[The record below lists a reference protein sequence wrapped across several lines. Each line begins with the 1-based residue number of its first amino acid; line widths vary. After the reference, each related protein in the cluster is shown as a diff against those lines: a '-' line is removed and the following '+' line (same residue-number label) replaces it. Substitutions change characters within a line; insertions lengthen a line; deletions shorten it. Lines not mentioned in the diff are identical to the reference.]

1 MRIDL
6 HTHSNESDG
15 TETPLELL
23 DSAIKAGLDLFAL
36 TDHDSIAGWHQIKDE
51 APDSIEI
58 ALGAEVSCQTL
69 EALSV
74 HMLGYLFDPD
84 DKALIDSMNET
95 RTNRITRMER
105 IVARLQEAGMDIT
118 VDDVYA
124 ETIEG
129 ATVGR
134 PHLADAMIRKGIVAD
149 RSEAFETY
157 LHNRSKYY
165 IPDASPTPE
174 AAITLIK
181 NAGGVAIIAHPFA
194 SLRGRIISAQ
204 YLESLIGAGLDG
216 IEINHRDHN
225 DGEREELSRLAKR
238 YGLLVTGG
246 SDYHG
251 TGKVNRLGENL
262 TDLSQWEKIKER
274 AGSLK

>member
-36 TDHDSIAGWHQIKDE
+36 TDHDSIAGWHQIKNK

-74 HMLGYLFDPD
+74 HMLGYLFNPD

-225 DGEREELSRLAKR
+225 DGEREELSHLAKR